1 MEPRTALRGEAIVR
15 GEAMKIDMKVKVVM
29 KSPVPTVEPGTTLG
43 EAEALLAQAGTLALP
58 VMEAGRLVGL
68 VHRRDLLRVRP
79 STVPALAR
87 YEWLAPTR
95 LRVGDVMRREIV
107 TVAPEAE
114 VAEVARILNA
124 RGADAVP
131 VVDGD
136 EVVGL
141 VGVRELLT
149 VLVRELERRW
159 PPRLGR
165 VLAAVGADARATLT
179 LPTAL
184 ALARHHQARLI
195 LLHVMAPLRPRL
207 AAEVGRDI
215 LDRVAAQRRAHARQ
229 WLTSLV
235 PAELDV
241 TVAVAENDEA
251 TEVVAAAS
259 RDAVDL
265 IVAETGIA
273 QAIAHQAPCPV
284 LAVPGGRTQ
293 HASR

>member
-1 MEPRTALRGEAIVR
+1 
-15 GEAMKIDMKVKVVM
+15 MKIDMRVKVVM

-43 EAEALLAQAGTLALP
+43 EAETLLAQAGTPALP
-58 VMEAGRLVGL
+58 VMEGGRLVGL
-68 VHRRDLLRVRP
+68 VHRRDLRRVRP

-87 YEWLAPTR
+87 YEWASPDR
-95 LRVGDVMRREIV
+95 LRVADVMRREIV

-114 VAEVARILNA
+114 VAEVARILKS
-124 RGADAVP
+124 READAVL
-131 VVDGD
+131 VVDGG

-141 VGVRELLT
+141 VGIRELLT

-165 VLAAVGADARATLT
+165 ILAAVGADERAAPA
-179 LPTAL
+179 LPVAL
-184 ALARHHQARLI
+184 AIARHHQARLI

-207 AAEVGRDI
+207 VAEVGRDI
-215 LDRVAAQRRAHARQ
+215 LERVAAQRRAHARQ

-251 TEVVAAAS
+251 AEVVAVAS

-265 IVAETGIA
+265 IVAETSLA

-284 LAVPGGRTQ
+284 LAVPAGRTQ

>member
-1 MEPRTALRGEAIVR
+1 
-15 GEAMKIDMKVKVVM
+15 MKSDMRIKVVM
-29 KSPVPTVEPGTTLG
+29 KSPVPKVEPGTTLG
-43 EAEALLAQAGTLALP
+43 EAETLLAQAGTPALP

-87 YEWLAPTR
+87 YEWAAPDR
-95 LRVGDVMRREIV
+95 LRVADVMRREIV

-114 VAEVARILNA
+114 VAEVARLFKGREA
-124 RGADAVP
+124 EAVL
-131 VVDGD
+131 VVDGG

-165 VLAAVGADARATLT
+165 ILAAVGADERATPV
-179 LPTAL
+179 LPAAL

-229 WLTSLV
+229 WLASLV

-251 TEVVAAAS
+251 AEVVAAAA
-259 RDAVDL
+259 RNAVDL
-265 IVAETGIA
+265 IVAEAGIA

-284 LAVPGGRTQ
+284 LAVPAGRTQ